1 MDPLDLEPRSARV
14 SYLVGP
20 LGPRTLDLLFYLV
33 GPLGPR
39 IVVTSVTKH
48 PDKRKTL
55 FIGPLQAIGKT
66 VSALPRL
73 RRPRAITAQSRTNI
87 FHDKFLHVGMG
98 VHVGVRLLYVSSYVC
113 VLAAPVIRRSLVY
126 LIRRI
131 CNATP
136 LHRLPTGAF
145 TGTPTSR
152 SSF

>member
-1 MDPLDLEPRSARV
+1 MAVTTCVKRCRFPQADNSLE
-14 SYLVGP
+14 
-20 LGPRTLDLLFYLV
+20 
-33 GPLGPR
+33 
-39 IVVTSVTKH
+39 
-48 PDKRKTL
+48 TL

>member
-1 MDPLDLEPRSARV
+1 MVKLIDRLARRTPIQHSPVCGPDTDALRVDPQRGAFEHHASLARAV
-14 SYLVGP
+14 RCMISCMTCDGLASMS
-20 LGPRTLDLLFYLV
+20 T
-33 GPLGPR
+33 
-39 IVVTSVTKH
+39 
-48 PDKRKTL
+48 TL

-73 RRPRAITAQSRTNI
+73 RRPMAITAQSRTNI
-87 FHDKFLHVGMG
+87 FHDKFLHAGM
-98 VHVGVRLLYVSSYVC
+98 GVRLLYVSSYVC
-113 VLAAPVIRRSLVY
+113 VLAAPV
-126 LIRRI
+126 IRRI